1 MLTADVSTQI
11 LHTVDQGFSE
21 QLQLSQELVRF
32 PSTPGQEALAQA
44 LIARAA
50 QVLSSNLVAHHL
62 H

>member
-1 MLTADVSTQI
+1 MLTADVPTQI

-50 QVLSSNLVAHHL
+50 QYYFQTL
-62 H
+62 